1 MQFLE
6 NSISRVSLN
15 LWLHIQ
21 SQFTSLRRVMLKDIP
36 LQLVTFQND
45 KSRREWI
52 YSPPCSIGRTY
63 WKSRFRDNLYTV
75 AFYQKMLDTHGK
87 LRCIHLYY
95 GISNKPKFWK
105 NCILHDIFR
114 NHQIQQISRKSL
126 YWWCNLR
133 WITRKFAQFL
143 LPDSVVLINLSY
155 PSQLSI

>member
-95 GISNKPKFWK
+95 GKSIW
-105 NCILHDIFR
+105 FR
-114 NHQIQQISRKSL
+114 
-126 YWWCNLR
+126 
-133 WITRKFAQFL
+133 
-143 LPDSVVLINLSY
+143 INLNFEKLY
-155 PSQLSI
+155 FAWHLSESSNSTNIEKITLLMV

>member
-6 NSISRVSLN
+6 NSISRVYLN

-75 AFYQKMLDTHGK
+75 AFYQKILDTHGK

-105 NCILHDIFR
+105 NVFCMTSFGIIKFNKYR
-114 NHQIQQISRKSL
+114 ENHFIDGV
-126 YWWCNLR
+126 
-133 WITRKFAQFL
+133 TF
-143 LPDSVVLINLSY
+143 VE
-155 PSQLSI
+155 